1 MKKYSFDLVIPDG
14 FVNKWIIVEAK
25 DEKEAKR
32 KLLAKLYKIN
42 KKFIKVHEHK
52 REANVS

>member
-1 MKKYSFDLVIPDG
+1 MKKYSFDLVVPDG
-14 FVNKWIIVEAK
+14 FVNKWIVVEAK

-32 KLLAKLYKIN
+32 KLLAELYKIN

-52 REANVS
+52 GEANVS